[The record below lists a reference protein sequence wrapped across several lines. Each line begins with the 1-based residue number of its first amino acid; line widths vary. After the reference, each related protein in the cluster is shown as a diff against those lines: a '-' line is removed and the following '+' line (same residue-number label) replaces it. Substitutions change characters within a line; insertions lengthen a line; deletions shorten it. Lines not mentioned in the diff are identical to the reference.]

1 MRFLFALF
9 LAGPILMNTGC
20 ASYQSKVNEAR
31 EALKV
36 GDTSKAVADLEP
48 LAKKENDDQLVYL
61 LDYATALQIQGKYK
75 ESQDAFNRA
84 ERMADIQDYH
94 SISRIASS
102 LVLSEGMVQYKGDD
116 FEKVMINAM
125 NAINYLDA
133 GNLDEALVE
142 VRKLN
147 LKLYKYK
154 TEAKRNYEQNPFAFY
169 LSAVIWEAGRNWDD
183 AYIAYKNTYD
193 LIPDFPPLRLD
204 LIRAAARAQRPEELA
219 DWKKKFPEV
228 KLPPFDKSM
237 GEIVFILEQGWGPRK
252 QPRPGNP
259 RFPHLVPYRTRTQA
273 ARVEVDGVSRGETE
287 RVFNVQDIAI
297 KTLDDDFARLIATRV
312 AGVATK
318 AVLADQLR
326 QRNGALGLV
335 AWVALNAADQADLR
349 QWSTLPQ
356 TLQIARVP
364 IKAGRYKFKAVGL
377 DGSGSNSGD
386 QMPERE
392 ITVKAGEKTF
402 LSWRSLR

>member
-1 MRFLFALF
+1 MRFLFILLVCSAALT
-9 LAGPILMNTGC
+9 TGC
-20 ASYQSKVNEAR
+20 ASYQSKVNDAR

-36 GDTSKAVADLEP
+36 GNTTKAVTDLEP
-48 LAKKENDDQLVYL
+48 LANKENDDQLVYL

-75 ESQDAFNRA
+75 ESEDAFNRA
-84 ERMADIQDYH
+84 ERIADIQDYH

-102 LVLSEGMVQYKGDD
+102 LVLNEGMVQYKGDD
-116 FEKVMINAM
+116 FEKVMINAI

-133 GNLDEALVE
+133 GNLDDALVE

-147 LKLYKYK
+147 TKLYKYK
-154 TEAKRNYEQNPFAFY
+154 IEAKRPYEQNPFAFY
-169 LSAVIWEAGRNWDD
+169 LSAVIWEAGHNWDD
-183 AYIAYKNTYD
+183 SYIAYKQAYE
-193 LIPDFPPLRLD
+193 LIPNFAPLKQD
-204 LIRAAARAQRPEELA
+204 LIRAAIRAQRPEELA

-228 KLPPFDKSM
+228 KVAPLDKSM
-237 GEIVFILEQGWGPRK
+237 GEIIFVLEQGWGPRK

-259 RFPHLVPYRTRTQA
+259 RFPHLVPYHTRVQA
-273 ARVEVDGVSRGETE
+273 ARVEVDGVNRGETD
-287 RVFNVQDIAI
+287 RVFDVQGVAI
-297 KTLDDDFARLIATRV
+297 KTLDDDFARLVAMRV

-326 QRNGALGLV
+326 QQNGALGLV

-364 IKAGRYKFKAVGL
+364 IKAGKYKFKAIGI
-377 DGSGSNSGD
+377 DGAGNNTGD

-392 ITVKAGEKTF
+392 IIVKPGEKTF

>member
-1 MRFLFALF
+1 MRFLLIIF
-9 LAGPILMNTGC
+9 LAGLATGC
-20 ASYQSKVNEAR
+20 ASYQSKVNDAR

-36 GDTSKAVADLEP
+36 GNTAKAVTDLEP
-48 LAKKENDDQLVYL
+48 LANKENDDQLVYL

-75 ESQDAFNRA
+75 ESEDAFNRA
-84 ERMADIQDYH
+84 ERIADIQDYH
-94 SISRIASS
+94 SISRVASS
-102 LVLSEGMVQYKGDD
+102 LVLNEGMVQYKGDD
-116 FEKVMINAM
+116 FEKVMINAI

-133 GNLDEALVE
+133 GNLDDALVE

-147 LKLYKYK
+147 AKLYKYK
-154 TEAKRNYEQNPFAFY
+154 IEAKRPYEQNPFAFY
-169 LSAVIWEAGRNWDD
+169 LSAVIWEAGHNWDD
-183 AYIAYKNTYD
+183 SYIAYKQAYE
-193 LIPDFPPLRLD
+193 LIPNFAPLKQD
-204 LIRAAARAQRPEELA
+204 LIRAAMRAQRPEELA
-219 DWKKKFPEV
+219 EWKKKFPDV
-228 KLPPFDKSM
+228 KIAPIDKSM
-237 GEIVFILEQGWGPRK
+237 GEIIFVLEQGWGPRK

-259 RFPHLVPYRTRTQA
+259 RFPHLVPYHTRVQA
-273 ARVEVDGVSRGETE
+273 ARVEVDGVTRGETD
-287 RVFNVQDIAI
+287 RVFNVQDVAI
-297 KTLDDDFARLIATRV
+297 KTLDDDFARLVAMRV

-326 QRNGALGLV
+326 QQNGALGLI

-364 IKAGRYKFKAVGL
+364 IKAGHYKFKAIGI
-377 DGSGSNSGD
+377 DGAGNNSGD

-392 ITVKAGEKTF
+392 ITVKPGEKTF